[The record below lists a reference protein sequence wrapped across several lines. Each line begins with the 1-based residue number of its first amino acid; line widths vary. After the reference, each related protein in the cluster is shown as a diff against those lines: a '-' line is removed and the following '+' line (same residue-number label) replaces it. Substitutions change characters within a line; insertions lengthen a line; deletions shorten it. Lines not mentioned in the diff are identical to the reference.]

1 MADASHGGIVVHNR
15 AVQSFIL
22 CVLMVSKCKKS
33 LRIVFFVTMISP
45 YGAVVMHLTCNEK
58 IRGSN
63 PRAGSDSV
71 AEWLKVMDC

>member
-33 LRIVFFVTMISP
+33 LRIVFFVSMISP
-45 YGAVVMHLTCNEK
+45 YGAVVMHLACNEK
-58 IRGSN
+58 ICVQIRVQAQTAWPSG
-63 PRAGSDSV
+63 
-71 AEWLKVMDC
+71 